1 MFQKNI
7 PESVIQKVTGHRS
20 LHRSLHSLRAYER
33 ISTSQH
39 TEVSKVLKNNQIKST
54 STSGMKSSTFPD
66 LSGITVNN
74 CSIGQININLN
85 QNAQKSLL
93 IVTQSFMLM
102 KFHLIVLFTYKIHC

>member
-7 PESVIQKVTGHRS
+7 PERVIQKVTGHQS
-20 LHRSLHSLRAYER
+20 FHRSLHSLRAYER

-54 STSGMKSSTFPD
+54 STSGMKSLTFPY

-85 QNAQKSLL
+85 QNAQK
-93 IVTQSFMLM
+93 
-102 KFHLIVLFTYKIHC
+102 

>member
-1 MFQKNI
+1 MRASRATAIFRINI
-7 PESVIQKVTGHRS
+7 PERVIQKVTG
-20 LHRSLHSLRAYER
+20 HRSLHSLRAYER

-39 TEVSKVLKNNQIKST
+39 TEVKNNQTKST

-85 QNAQKSLL
+85 QNAQK
-93 IVTQSFMLM
+93 
-102 KFHLIVLFTYKIHC
+102 

>member
-1 MFQKNI
+1 MRASGATAMFQKNI
-7 PESVIQKVTGHRS
+7 PERVIQNVTR
-20 LHRSLHSLRAYER
+20 HRSLHSLRAYER

-39 TEVSKVLKNNQIKST
+39 TEVSKVLKNNQTKST

-85 QNAQKSLL
+85 QNAQK
-93 IVTQSFMLM
+93 
-102 KFHLIVLFTYKIHC
+102 

>member
-7 PESVIQKVTGHRS
+7 PERVIQNVTG
-20 LHRSLHSLRAYER
+20 HRSLHSLRAYER

-39 TEVSKVLKNNQIKST
+39 TEVSKVLKNNQTKST

-85 QNAQKSLL
+85 QNAQK
-93 IVTQSFMLM
+93 
-102 KFHLIVLFTYKIHC
+102 

>member
-1 MFQKNI
+1 MRASGATAMFQKNI
-7 PESVIQKVTGHRS
+7 PERVIQKVTG
-20 LHRSLHSLRAYER
+20 HRSLHSLRAYER

-39 TEVSKVLKNNQIKST
+39 TEVSKVLKNNQTKRT

-85 QNAQKSLL
+85 QNAQK
-93 IVTQSFMLM
+93 
-102 KFHLIVLFTYKIHC
+102 

>member
-7 PESVIQKVTGHRS
+7 PERVIQKVTG
-20 LHRSLHSLRAYER
+20 HRSLHSLRAYER

-39 TEVSKVLKNNQIKST
+39 IKVSKVLKNNQTKST
-54 STSGMKSSTFPD
+54 STSGMKSTFPD

-85 QNAQKSLL
+85 QNAQK
-93 IVTQSFMLM
+93 
-102 KFHLIVLFTYKIHC
+102 